1 MYENAQMTPVETTPG
16 MEGGSR
22 KRAVEGVNSN
32 VIYLIH
38 CKNFCKCHS
47 VLLPST
53 TIKIL
58 FKKLSLFIN

>member
-38 CKNFCKCHS
+38 CKNLYKCYNA
-47 VLLPST
+47 PP
-53 TIKIL
+53 
-58 FKKLSLFIN
+58 